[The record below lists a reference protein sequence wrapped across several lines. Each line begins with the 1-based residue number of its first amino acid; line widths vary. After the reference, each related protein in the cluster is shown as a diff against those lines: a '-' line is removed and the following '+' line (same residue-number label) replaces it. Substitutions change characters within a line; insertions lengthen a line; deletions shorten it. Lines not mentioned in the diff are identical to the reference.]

1 MSIEPEYILK
11 VEKVLQENHPTEKV
25 SVYTQPDDG
34 SSIIFVYAMIGRNG
48 IIISIDPVDI
58 SERGWSEEYTIEQIV
73 NQIED
78 QIY

>member
-25 SVYTQPDDG
+25 SVYTQPGDG
-34 SSIIFVYAMIGRNG
+34 SIVFVYAMIGRNG

-58 SERGWSEEYTIEQIV
+58 SEKGWSEEYTIEQIV

-78 QIY
+78 QIH